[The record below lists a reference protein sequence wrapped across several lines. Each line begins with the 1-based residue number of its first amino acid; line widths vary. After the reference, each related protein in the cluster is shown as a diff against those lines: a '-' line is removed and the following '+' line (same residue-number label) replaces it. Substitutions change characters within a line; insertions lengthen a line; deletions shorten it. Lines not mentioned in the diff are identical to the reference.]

1 MCLVTETRSSTSF
14 PNTSVEQ
21 TGPDTNLDPYI
32 RWLQREKVPIFW
44 RAGIGWRLYQR
55 VLIPAS
61 LKPVSIDLELSTAR
75 NLLRESGASLIR
87 WHTRTFDE
95 PTSYWCI
102 LCERY
107 DFEGLARKARN
118 QIRKANRE
126 CEVRRVETEW
136 AAANTYDCYAAAFGR
151 YKHGRPIS
159 RMQFESFQRSC
170 AGGPFNFWGAFVDG
184 RLAGFAKCVVS
195 DDYVALVSFRLD
207 PAYSKSLP
215 SYALLDALLQTYVLQ
230 DRKTLGNGF
239 LSLHHDTNMQD
250 FLLKFGF
257 QRVYCN
263 LQLAYRPALGLAVN
277 ICFPFRALIDRLP
290 SHYPVTPVKSLL
302 RQEEVRRS
310 CLLEGRRPPPVARGD
325 HAALLARRG

>member
-1 MCLVTETRSSTSF
+1 M
-14 PNTSVEQ
+14 EQ
-21 TGPDTNLDPYI
+21 TGPGTNLDPYI
-32 RWLQREKVPIFW
+32 RWLERENVPLFW
-44 RAGIGWRLYQR
+44 REGVGWRLYQK

-61 LKPVSIDLELSTAR
+61 LKPAPINLCPSGARDLLC
-75 NLLRESGASLIR
+75 ESGASLVR

-95 PTSYWCI
+95 PCSYWCI

-107 DFEGLARKARN
+107 DFEGLGRKARN

-126 CEVRRVETEW
+126 CAVRRLETEW
-136 AAANTYDCYAAAFGR
+136 IAANAYDCYAAAFGR
-151 YKHGRPIS
+151 YKHGRPIP
-159 RMQFESFQRSC
+159 RAQFESFQRSC
-170 AGGPFNFWGAFVDG
+170 TGGPFNFWGAFVDG

-195 DDYVALVSFRLD
+195 DDYVALAAFSFD
-207 PAYSKSLP
+207 PGYSKSLP

-257 QRVYCN
+257 RRAYCD
-263 LQLAYRPALGLAVN
+263 LQLAYRPALGLAVK
-277 ICFPFRALIDRLP
+277 ICFPFRWLIGRLP
-290 SHYPVTPVKSLL
+290 SRYPVTPIKSLL

-310 CLLEGRRPPPVARGD
+310 YLVAGRCPPPLARQE